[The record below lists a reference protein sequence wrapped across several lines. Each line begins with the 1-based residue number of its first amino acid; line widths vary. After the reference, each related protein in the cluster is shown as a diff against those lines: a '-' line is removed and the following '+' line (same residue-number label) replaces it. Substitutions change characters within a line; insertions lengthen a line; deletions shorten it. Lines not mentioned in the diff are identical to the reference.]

1 MLDDAEGRLQ
11 PGRALPGLPDG
22 TEGVGSHPW
31 GSPVYAPLEWLRGV
45 LARQLWAVLLP
56 ACLVPLLGGIAITRM
71 PSLYTAT
78 GTVLYDPVGYTPD
91 VLQSILKTD
100 PTTDTVVASQAAILA
115 SLAIAQRVVDG
126 LDLAQAPGFAPP
138 LGLGPTARRDA
149 LDAAVLRAIAV
160 APVGASRV
168 FAVSFTARNPTLAA
182 AAANRIMDLYLAD
195 QLAAKTAALDA
206 ANAWMERRAQ
216 ALRAKVTAEEAAI
229 AGYSQANGLID
240 GVQAR
245 IGTEQI
251 SALGEQL
258 MRAENDLAAARARR
272 QVASDGAAGGLPDG
286 LVSMRLAE
294 AEAAGK
300 LDAALAHLGP
310 HHPEVLALREQMAT
324 LQAAAG
330 TEMAAVRAGVSG
342 DAEAAAG
349 RLQSLRQNLSLLKAE
364 AAREAAAEVPLA
376 AMRQDAEATRNLLQA
391 VLSRM
396 DQTAQQ
402 AAIQAPDARILSR
415 AEPPVR
421 PSSPR
426 TGLLL
431 AASLLA
437 GLVLGATLAWVR
449 EVGGTG
455 FRTEEELRGV
465 LGLPPLGAIP
475 EIRGRGQGKQ
485 AEFLREGGPAA
496 AALDQLRGR
505 LRHALGDPRIVT
517 VTSSRPGEGK
527 STLALALA
535 RRSALAGERV
545 LLIDADR
552 VRPNLSRMMGAA
564 DSAGL
569 ADLLRG
575 LAPGQA
581 LIRRDS
587 LVALDFLP
595 AGMAPGIAPTPGR
608 LGAVLD
614 ATAWRRHYDLVL
626 IDAPPLLASA
636 DALMLAE
643 IADGILFCLRW
654 RRTPRRLAL
663 HARFLLGRHGV
674 RVAGA
679 VLTGIVPRARALR
692 GFPEAEMAA
701 AAYAA
706 YRRR

>member
-11 PGRALPGLPDG
+11 PGRVMPGLAEG
-22 TEGVGSHPW
+22 TEAAGHQPW
-31 GSPVYAPLEWLRGV
+31 PSSAYAPLEWFRAV
-45 LARQLWAVLLP
+45 LARQLWAILLP
-56 ACLVPLLGGIAITRM
+56 ACLMPLLGVVALSRM
-71 PSLYTAT
+71 PTLYTAT

-100 PTTDTVVASQAAILA
+100 PTTDTVVASQAAILS
-115 SLAIAQRVVDG
+115 SLAIAQRMADA
-126 LDLAQAPGFAPP
+126 LNLAQAPGFTPAPD
-138 LGLGPTARRDA
+138 LGPAARRDA
-149 LDAAVLRAIAV
+149 LDEAVLKAIAV

-168 FAVSFTARNPTLAA
+168 FSVSFTARDPRLAA
-182 AAANRIMDLYLAD
+182 AAVNRIMELYLAD
-195 QLAAKTAALDA
+195 QLKAKTAALDA
-206 ANAWMERRAQ
+206 ATIWMQRRAE
-216 ALRAKVTAEEAAI
+216 ALRAKVMAEEAAI
-229 AGYSQANGLID
+229 ARYSQANGLIA

-251 SALGEQL
+251 STLGEQL

-272 QVASDGAAGGLPDG
+272 QVASIGAGGGLPDG
-286 LVSMRLAE
+286 LVAMRLAE

-310 HHPEVLALREQMAT
+310 NHPEVRALREQMVTLRAAT
-324 LQAAAG
+324 G
-330 TEMAAVRAGVSG
+330 SEMAAVRAGVSG

-349 RLQSLRQNLSLLKAE
+349 RLQSLSQNLILLKAE

-376 AMRQDAEATRNLLQA
+376 AMRQDAAATRTLLQA
-391 VLSRM
+391 VLGRL

-402 AAIQAPDARILSR
+402 EAIQAPDARILSR
-415 AEPPVR
+415 AEAPAR

-437 GLVLGATLAWVR
+437 GLVLGAALAWAR
-449 EVGGTG
+449 EAGGIG
-455 FRTEEELRGV
+455 FRTEEELRAV
-465 LGLPPLGAIP
+465 LGLPALGAIP
-475 EIRGRGQGKQ
+475 EIPAHGQGIE
-485 AEFLREGGPAA
+485 AISLGEGGPVA

-505 LRHALGDPRIVT
+505 LRLALGDPRIVT

-535 RRSALAGERV
+535 RRAALGGERV

-552 VRPNLSRMMGAA
+552 MRPNLTRLMGVTE
-564 DSAGL
+564 SAGL
-569 ADLLRG
+569 AELLRG
-575 LAPGQA
+575 LAPGPA
-581 LIRRDS
+581 LLRRDTRAA
-587 LVALDFLP
+587 VDFLP
-595 AGMAPGIAPTPGR
+595 AGVGGGLAPTPGR
-608 LGAVLD
+608 LGTVLD
-614 ATAWRRHYDLVL
+614 AGGWRRHYDLIL

-663 HARFLLGRHGV
+663 HARSLLGRHGV
-674 RVAGA
+674 RAAGA

-701 AAYAA
+701 AYAA